1 MRQRLHRSAV
11 VGWAAVAV
19 LGAGC
24 SLFGTPIVEEPA
36 PASPPAS
43 TPSPRPTATVT
54 PTPTPSATP
63 AVPSTPAPPA
73 SYAGVKDQIV
83 AALAAQ
89 TGYPEAVVESYLD
102 SYFASQ
108 GYTLESYLAAAGIAP
123 EEVPALIAEA
133 QAAGIDTP
141 QEALDFLTEVINRPP
156 A

>member
-11 VGWAAVAV
+11 VGWVAVAV

-54 PTPTPSATP
+54 PTPTPTP
-63 AVPSTPAPPA
+63 AVPPPPAPPA
-73 SYAGVKDQIV
+73 SYAGARDLII
-83 AALAAQ
+83 AALAEQ
-89 TGYPEAVVESYLD
+89 TGYPEAIVENYLD
-102 SYFASQ
+102 SYFAGQ
-108 GYTLESYLAAAGIAP
+108 GYTLESYLAAAGITP
-123 EEVPALIAEA
+123 EEVPALVAEA

-141 QEALDFLTEVINRPP
+141 QEALDFLTEIINRPP